1 MISTDLPNHVNRV
14 MGWSSSRFTWRSMRA
29 LDFGI
34 KLPSRNI
41 ISGFPDN
48 MMALVHGRARR
59 LGAIVTLGCSLRFRG
74 ENEMM

>member
-1 MISTDLPNHVNRV
+1 MISTDLPNHVNHV

-34 KLPSRNI
+34 KLPSRSI

-48 MMALVHGRARR
+48 KMSPVHGRVQRAE
-59 LGAIVTLGCSLRFRG
+59 AIVIPCL
-74 ENEMM
+74 